1 MKYLSTA
8 VLLQRLFFSHAWK
21 LDVGR
26 TSAVPADVCLSCV
39 ATCYTVSA
47 VELQNGQ
54 IVSKSG
60 GENEERWRPWTPRCV
75 PSVPM
80 TCSFSVYHIGTSY
93 VTIFSHATPMHVIEM
108 PVGISS

>member
-1 MKYLSTA
+1 M
-8 VLLQRLFFSHAWK
+8 
-21 LDVGR
+21 
-26 TSAVPADVCLSCV
+26 PADVCLSCV

-75 PSVPM
+75 PSVVLFQCIILVPAM
-80 TCSFSVYHIGTSY
+80 SQFSHM
-93 VTIFSHATPMHVIEM
+93 HATPMHVIEM